1 MKRLLILLSL
11 CACEGLT
18 TAPAPQLSVLKRM
31 PEGCFA
37 VATPDSP
44 PAAALQLFGTCNY
57 QADPTLM
64 ANVDEAVVVVD
75 YGPDV
80 QFDATTDVP
89 PPVVTVTIDGAPA
102 DVPVSVG
109 TVQRVGPRAYF
120 EATLRAP
127 AQLTNDLRIRAQ
139 VNAGFASDLVQPFA
153 VVAPPLG
160 VSLFECPDPASCE
173 LAGAVG
179 DAHLLVSIPGDQPQQ
194 VTVRQSLAGVDDPNI
209 VSATITPPASTVA
222 LAVPAAPD
230 GSTWTISGSLLGGTP
245 PSVTARIVAPGIT
258 AHLSCAPTCTLAPGD
273 RLGLQIDTPLGI
285 HATQAFVTTRLDGV
299 PQLVGEPVAIDPGV
313 LALTVPGSGA
323 WTIDVSV
330 AGYAAPAIVQNIP

>member
-1 MKRLLILLSL
+1 MKRLLLLL
-11 CACEGLT
+11 LPACEGLT
-18 TAPAPQLSVLKRM
+18 TPPAPQLSVLKRM

-44 PAAALQLFGTCNY
+44 PAAELQLFGTCSY

-80 QFDATTDVP
+80 EFDTTTDVP
-89 PPVVTVTIDGAPA
+89 PPAMTFTIDGAPA
-102 DVPVSVG
+102 DVPVRIG
-109 TVQRVGPRAYF
+109 DVQRVGSRAYF

-127 AQLTNDLRIRAQ
+127 AQLTNDLRISAQ
-139 VNAGFASDLVQPFA
+139 VNAGFAAELVQPFA

-160 VSLFECPDPASCE
+160 LSLFECPDPTSCE

-179 DAHLLVSIPGDQPQQ
+179 DAHLVVSVPGDGPQQ
-194 VTVRQSLAGVDDPNI
+194 VTIRQTLAGVDDPNI
-209 VSATITPPASTVA
+209 VTATVTPPSSTVA

-230 GSTWTISGSLLGGTP
+230 GSTWTISASLLGGTP
-245 PSVTARIVAPGIT
+245 PSVTATIRAPLIT
-258 AHLSCAPTCTLAPGD
+258 AQLSCAPNCTLAPGD
-273 RLGLQIDTPLGI
+273 QVGLHIFTPLGLR
-285 HATQAFVTTRLDGV
+285 ATQAFVTTRLNGV
-299 PQLVGEPVAIDPGV
+299 PQLVGEPVAIDPGL
-313 LALTVPGSGA
+313 LALTVPGRGT

-330 AGYAAPAIVQNIP
+330 AGYAAPAIVQNVP

>member
-1 MKRLLILLSL
+1 MKRLLLLSL

-18 TAPAPQLSVLKRM
+18 TPPAPQLSVLKRM

-44 PAAALQLFGTCNY
+44 PAAALQLFGTCSY

-64 ANVDEAVVVVD
+64 ANVDEAVVIVD

-80 QFDATTDVP
+80 EFDTATDVP
-89 PPVVTVTIDGAPA
+89 PPVVTITIDGAPA
-102 DVPVSVG
+102 DVPMRIG
-109 TVQRVGPRAYF
+109 EVQRVGSRAYF

-127 AQLTNDLRIRAQ
+127 SQLTSDLRISAQ
-139 VNAGFASDLVQPFA
+139 INAGFASELVQPFA

-160 VSLFECPDPASCE
+160 LSLFECPDPTSCE

-179 DAHLLVSIPGDQPQQ
+179 DAHLVVSVPGDEPQQ
-194 VTVRQSLAGVDDPNI
+194 VTIRQSLGVDDPNI
-209 VSATITPPASTVA
+209 LMATITPPSSTVA

-230 GSTWTISGSLLGGTP
+230 GSTWTVSASLLGGMP
-245 PSVTARIVAPGIT
+245 PSVTATIRAPLIT
-258 AHLSCAPTCTLAPGD
+258 AQLSCAPNCALAPGD
-273 RLGLQIDTPLGI
+273 QVGLHIYTPLGLQ
-285 HATQAFVTTRLDGV
+285 ATQAFVTTRLNGV
-299 PQLVGEPVAIDPGV
+299 PELVGEPVAIDPGL
-313 LALTVPGSGA
+313 LALTVPGRGT

-330 AGYAAPAIVQNIP
+330 AGYAAPAIVQNVP